1 MRTFQGIGILL
12 WATVSACQRQSELP
26 SSGTRETTASA
37 SSSKSDSLLL
47 LSVRTALPPEG
58 FGPSD
63 LPEANSVG
71 AQLVAKYCAQCHA
84 LPTPSAHSATDWP
97 AVARRMWLR
106 MDQLPKTTGVQ
117 VPLMGERAQMLNYLT
132 EYALVVSG
140 GALPQGRGREA
151 FAKICSRCH
160 ALPDPGVH
168 SSQDWVAVFQRME
181 RNMGRMK
188 VAPPT
193 STESEG
199 ILLYLTS
206 LPPRSERK

>member
-106 MDQLPKTTGVQ
+106 MDQLPKTAGVQ

-140 GALPQGRGREA
+140 GALPQGRGSEA

-160 ALPDPGVH
+160 ALPDPGVY